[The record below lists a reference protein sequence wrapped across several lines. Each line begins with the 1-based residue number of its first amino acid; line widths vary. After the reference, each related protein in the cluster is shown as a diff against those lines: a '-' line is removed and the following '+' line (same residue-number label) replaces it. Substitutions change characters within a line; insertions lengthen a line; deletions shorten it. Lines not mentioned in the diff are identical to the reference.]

1 MLTGYDYVI
10 EKYVPIAPDL
20 VVENMQ
26 EGARRLTAYMIQGI
40 QSIYFGHIY
49 SKESKSYANYKKWFT
64 NLYCQFT
71 ALLEEE
77 IAVKKLL
84 IAFDTNF
91 EYYSDSTFFRCFL
104 VNTNVLYTYY
114 IQSDT
119 LTVLDVRRI
128 AADMMSGDS
137 LKPLRYLNDLP
148 RLRAL
153 PDSVQYMV
161 AVAKQKMPT
170 TE

>member
-10 EKYVPIAPDL
+10 EKYVPLGPNL
-20 VVENMQ
+20 VVENKQ
-26 EGARRLTAYMIQGI
+26 EGARRLTAYLIKGI
-40 QSIYFGHIY
+40 QSIYFGHVY
-49 SKESKSYANYKKWFT
+49 NKKSEVYATYKKWFT
-64 NLYCQFT
+64 NLYWPYT
-71 ALLEEE
+71 ILREEE
-77 IAVKKLL
+77 IAVKQLL

-91 EYYSDSTFFRCFL
+91 KYYSDSTFFRCFL
-104 VNTNVLYTYY
+104 VNTNMLYTYY
-114 IQSDT
+114 IRSDT

-153 PDSVQYMV
+153 PDSVRYMV
-161 AVAKQKMPT
+161 AVAKQKMPA